1 VATKPKPPPD
11 DPEQSARFV
20 AMATELEA
28 EKAKAAFGRA
38 LKKVVPSK
46 KRDRRGSG

>member
-1 VATKPKPPPD
+1 MAKKPDPPPD

-20 AMATELEA
+20 AMAAELEA

-38 LKKVVPSK
+38 FKKVIPRK
-46 KRDRRGSG
+46 KVDKRHS